1 MRRTTALLSVAP
13 ALLLLQANAQQLP
26 YNPTTVF
33 LSPNDCDVAYIL
45 QPPSSTNANGE
56 LLSLN
61 ISSTLQASNLSSNTI
76 TSTLPFLGANDGV
89 NTISYVPAISS
100 SASIAVYA
108 GSCNSSSSLWV
119 YKPGNAS
126 NTAIQAQEAGTWT
139 KMATSESPAL
149 GTVDLPNANFL
160 ASSFYFSTVVDT
172 DHMNAS
178 IYAFGGMCPTSANNN
193 ASMWQSAAIYSN
205 KMLKLTPS
213 ESVNTSYEIS
223 YSASTGLRPVP
234 EAGFTITG
242 LVPAYSN
249 SSTGVVMQARTYV
262 LIGGHTETAFIGMD
276 QVALFSL
283 PQESWTFQAVSSQTI
298 VGGSKSAVVSSTTSN
313 MPDSRSGHTALLSSD
328 GTKIIVFGGWVGD
341 VHTPAE
347 PQLVILK
354 LGSGF
359 GGVGDWAWEIPT
371 VSGTGLDAG
380 QGIYGHGAVMLPGD
394 VMMFVGGYEISSAV
408 GQRKRANTSLQTLFL
423 NTTSMAWVADYTN
436 PAFSKPAAS
445 GSSGSMPSTG
455 SDNAKKV
462 GIGAGVGIGVA
473 AIIGAIIIYLWYS
486 RKLNIRQVKARER
499 DLQALS
505 QNAHRDIR
513 DSFYGPTNNGEMVQ
527 RNWSHN
533 LGNRSMSARYGNT
546 DPAYGPLPYTGY
558 DHEDDTSVSY
568 VVPTSRNNM
577 TIPRKPPNP
586 RTTRG
591 LYQPT
596 PTSVNQYSGFD
607 FGTSHSRTN
616 TMGTAGTIHPIY
628 EADEDNDVADSNL
641 LDMEHTVEYPSASSE
656 DHSDPFSDPPHAR
669 GSRLQ
674 PYTLEHPGSTHF
686 GDRNMPSPDSPAKEP
701 EHEIKEWIADWAAAD
716 ALLTSNSRTQS
727 LTQAGRASPGKE
739 SQSNSGS
746 GRTESN
752 LSERSAVTLSRSEN
766 PDTRSNSLTAFFT
779 GGVGWNLFSSNG
791 GPSSLGNAS
800 RQAEFVQGTH
810 VSNSCRATAEGYYTN
825 NSVSPTSD
833 HFGGTLTVPPRSAGS
848 GSNSSAGHSG
858 GSASF
863 ITAKTS
869 SSFPALRAEAETLLS
884 SPRGWESGS
893 PSKSKGLKRKPQG
906 WLGSLK
912 RVFGQE
918 EWVGSPG
925 VEREGQRERYV
936 DSPSPTRRD
945 FGEGRYRDRDG
956 EGRGEVEPRRRAS
969 DGAALWRRK
978 QGRGDWEDS
987 LDEVGVLQR
996 SYTAAGRAERVR
1008 VGADDEEWDVEKAVR
1023 GRTVQ
1028 VMFTVPKETLRVV
1041 NQDVV
1046 REEEEDDDGDIGMQ
1060 REESRSPVRDLLV
1073 WRDEVGVEERDIGE
1087 GKGKERERSRSER
1100 SLSPT
1105 KSLRSL
1111 MSGRVQELVKELEK
1125 RENV

>member
-1 MRRTTALLSVAP
+1 MLSVAP
-13 ALLLLQANAQQLP
+13 ALLLQANAQPLP
-26 YNPTTVF
+26 YNPTRVF
-33 LSPNDCDVAYIL
+33 LSPKNCDVAYIL
-45 QPPSSTNANGE
+45 QPPSSTNVNGE

-61 ISSTLQASNLSSNTI
+61 ISSTIQASNISPNTI
-76 TSTLPFLGANDGV
+76 TSTLPFLGANNGA
-89 NTISYVPAISS
+89 NTISYVPGILSS
-100 SASIAVYA
+100 GSIAVYA

-119 YKPGNAS
+119 YNPGNAS
-126 NTAIQAQEAGTWT
+126 NTATQAQEAGTWT

-149 GTVDLPNANFL
+149 GAVDLPNANFL

-172 DHMNAS
+172 DHTNMS
-178 IYAFGGMCPTSANNN
+178 IYAFGGMCPTSASKN

-205 KMLKLTPS
+205 KMLKFTPS
-213 ESVNTSYEIS
+213 ESLNASYEIS
-223 YSASTGLRPVP
+223 YSASTGLKPVA

-249 SSTGVVMQARTYV
+249 SSTGMVTQARTYV

-283 PQESWTFQAVSSQTI
+283 PQESWTFQAVNSRTI
-298 VGGSKSAVVSSTTSN
+298 VGGSELAVVNSTTSK

-347 PQLVILK
+347 PQLVILE

-359 GGVGDWAWEIPT
+359 GGVGDWAWEMPT
-371 VSGTGLDAG
+371 VSGTGLEEG
-380 QGIYGHGAVMLPGD
+380 KGIYGHGAVMLPGD
-394 VMMFVGGYEISSAV
+394 VMMFVGGYEISSAI
-408 GQRKRANTSLQTLFL
+408 GQRKRADTSLQTIFL
-423 NTTSMAWVADYTN
+423 NTTSMAWVANYTN
-436 PAFSKPAAS
+436 PAFSNLAAA
-445 GSSGSMPSTG
+445 GSSGSTSSTG
-455 SDNAKKV
+455 SDKAKKV
-462 GIGAGVGIGVA
+462 GIGAGVGVGVA

-486 RKLNIRQVKARER
+486 RKLNIRQVEARER

-513 DSFYGPTNNGEMVQ
+513 DSFYGPNNGEMVQ
-527 RNWSHN
+527 RDGSHN
-533 LGNRSMSARYGNT
+533 LGNRSMSARYGNSNA
-546 DPAYGPLPYTGY
+546 AYGPLAYTGY

-586 RTTRG
+586 RTARG
-591 LYQPT
+591 FYQPT
-596 PTSVNQYSGFD
+596 PTSVNQYSSVD
-607 FGTSHSRTN
+607 LGTSDSRTN

-641 LDMEHTVEYPSASSE
+641 LDMGQTVEYPSASSE

-669 GSRLQ
+669 GRLQ
-674 PYTLEHPGSTHF
+674 PYALEHPGSTHF
-686 GDRNMPSPDSPAKEP
+686 GDHDIPSPDSPDKER
-701 EHEIKEWIADWAAAD
+701 EHETKEWVADWAAAD

-727 LTQAGRASPGKE
+727 LTQTGRVIPGKE

-752 LSERSAVTLSRSEN
+752 LSERSAVTVSRSEN
-766 PDTRSNSLTAFFT
+766 PDTRSNSLTAFFS
-779 GGVGWNLFSSNG
+779 GGAGWNLFSSSG
-791 GPSSLGNAS
+791 GPSSGNAS
-800 RQAEFVQGTH
+800 RQAEFVQGTY
-810 VSNSCRATAEGYYTN
+810 VGNSGRATAEGYYA
-825 NSVSPTSD
+825 SSSISPTSE
-833 HFGGTLTVPPRSAGS
+833 HSGGTLTVPPRSAGS
-848 GSNSSAGHSG
+848 ASNSSAGHSG

-863 ITAKTS
+863 VTAQTS
-869 SSFPALRAEAETLLS
+869 SSFPALRAEAETLLP
-884 SPRGWESGS
+884 SPRGWESAS
-893 PSKSKGLKRKPQG
+893 PSKSKGLKRKPHG

-925 VEREGQRERYV
+925 VEGEGQRERYV
-936 DSPSPTRRD
+936 DSPSPTRVD
-945 FGEGRYRDRDG
+945 FGEGRYRDGDG
-956 EGRGEVEPRRRAS
+956 EGRVEVEPRRTAS
-969 DGAALWRRK
+969 AGAALWRRK

-987 LDEVGVLQR
+987 ADESGVLQR
-996 SYTAAGRAERVR
+996 SYTAAGRAERIR
-1008 VGADDEEWDVEKAVR
+1008 VGVEEEEWDVEKAVR

-1028 VMFTVPKETLRVV
+1028 VMFTVPKERLRVV

-1046 REEEEDDDGDIGMQ
+1046 REEEEDDGDIGMQ

-1073 WRDEVGVEERDIGE
+1073 WREEAGVEERDIGT
-1087 GKGKERERSRSER
+1087 GKERERSGTER

-1111 MSGRVQELVKELEK
+1111 MSGRVQEIVKELE
-1125 RENV
+1125 RRDNV